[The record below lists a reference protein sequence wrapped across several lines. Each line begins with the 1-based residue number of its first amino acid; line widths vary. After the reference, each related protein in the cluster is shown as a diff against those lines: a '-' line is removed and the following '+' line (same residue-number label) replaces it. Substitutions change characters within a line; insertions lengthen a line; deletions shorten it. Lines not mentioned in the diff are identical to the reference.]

1 MRRLLCRDW
10 FYNILKTN
18 YKYSSILKIPRTE
31 TDCGASY
38 QWCLLSNCSGDMHEI
53 LNKFRITA
61 VKTAVIRL
69 EGIKEFSKEIF
80 SDSNKLFCGSAF
92 NK

>member
-1 MRRLLCRDW
+1 
-10 FYNILKTN
+10 
-18 YKYSSILKIPRTE
+18 
-31 TDCGASY
+31 
-38 QWCLLSNCSGDMHEI
+38 MHEI

>member
-1 MRRLLCRDW
+1 
-10 FYNILKTN
+10 
-18 YKYSSILKIPRTE
+18 
-31 TDCGASY
+31 
-38 QWCLLSNCSGDMHEI
+38 LSNYSGDAR
-53 LNKFRITA
+53 NSQKKNATSA

-69 EGIKEFSKEIF
+69 EGTKEFSKEVF